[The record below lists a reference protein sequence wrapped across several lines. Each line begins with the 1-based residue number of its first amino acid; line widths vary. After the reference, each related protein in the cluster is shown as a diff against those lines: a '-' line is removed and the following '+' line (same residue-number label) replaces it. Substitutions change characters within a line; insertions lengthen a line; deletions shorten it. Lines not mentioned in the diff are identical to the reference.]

1 LEKETVMQ
9 KIRVMIVDD
18 SPFMRMLLKDIID
31 QQPDME
37 LVAVAKDGM
46 EAVELAMK
54 HRPDVVTMDVEMPRL
69 NGIEALKEIMKRSP
83 TRVVMVSSLT
93 EEGAEITLLALE
105 LGAVDF
111 VAKPSGSISMD
122 FRRIGPE
129 LAQKIRDSMKVS
141 IEQLTFRRKP
151 LAGLKVRSLI
161 SGKVV
166 VIGSSTGGPRSLD
179 LVIPPLPKDFPAP
192 ILLVQ
197 HMPPG
202 FTKSLAQRL
211 DKISNLSV
219 KEAEDGD
226 VLKPGCVYVAPGDC
240 HMGIKQQDRK
250 SVIYLDSKT
259 EKINNVRPS
268 VDYTLDKVSEIYK
281 ENTVAT
287 ILTGM
292 GKDGSKGAFKVK
304 LFKGIV
310 IAESKE
316 TCVVYGMPKAV
327 IEEGYADFVLPAD
340 KIPEKLL
347 EIV

>member
-1 LEKETVMQ
+1 MESQ
-9 KIRVMIVDD
+9 KIKVMIVDD
-18 SPFMRMLLKDIID
+18 SPFMRMILKDIID
-31 QQPDME
+31 QQPDMQV
-37 LVAVAKDGM
+37 VAIAKDGM
-46 EAVELAMK
+46 EAVELALK
-54 HRPDVVTMDVEMPRL
+54 HKPDVVTMDVEMPKL

-83 TRVVMVSSLT
+83 TRVIMVSSLT

-111 VAKPSGSISMD
+111 VTKPSGSVSMD
-122 FRRIGPE
+122 FRRMGPD
-129 LAQKIRDSMKVS
+129 LVGKIRDAMKVDVS
-141 IEQLTFRRKP
+141 QVLLKRKP
-151 LAGLKVRSLI
+151 I
-161 SGKVV
+161 SGLRAKSLVSSKIV

-211 DKISNLSV
+211 SRISNLSV
-219 KEAEDGD
+219 KEAEEGD
-226 VLKPGCVYVAPGDC
+226 ELKPGWVYVAPGDY

-250 SVIYLDSKT
+250 SIIYLDKKT

-268 VDYTLDKVSEIYK
+268 VDYTLDKVAEIYK
-281 ENTVAT
+281 DKTVAV

-292 GKDGSKGAFKVK
+292 GRDGTKGAFKVK
-304 LFKGIV
+304 FFKGV
-310 IAESKE
+310 VVAESQE

-327 IEEGYADFVLPAD
+327 VDEGYADYVLPAD
-340 KIPEKLL
+340 KIPEKLV

>member
-1 LEKETVMQ
+1 LEKEKSNG
-9 KIRVMIVDD
+9 KIKVMIADD
-18 SPFMRMLLKDIID
+18 SPFMRMILKDIID
-31 QQPDME
+31 QQSDME
-37 LVAVAKDGM
+37 LVAAAKDGL
-46 EAVELAMK
+46 EAVELAIK
-54 HRPDVVTMDVEMPRL
+54 YKPDVVTMDVEMPKL

-83 TRVVMVSSLT
+83 TRVIMVSSLT

-105 LGAVDF
+105 LGATDF
-111 VAKPSGSISMD
+111 VAKPSGSVSMG
-122 FRRIGPE
+122 FRKMGPE
-129 LAQKIRDSMKVS
+129 LAQKIRDAMKVS
-141 IEQLTFRRKP
+141 VNQLVYQRKP
-151 LAGLKVRSLI
+151 LAGLKMKSIV

-197 HMPPG
+197 HMPAG

-219 KEAEDGD
+219 KEAENGD
-226 VLKPGCVYVAPGDC
+226 VLQPGCVYVAPGDY
-240 HMGIKQQDRK
+240 HMGIKHQDRK
-250 SVIYLDSKT
+250 STIYIDNKT

-268 VDYTLDKVSEIYK
+268 VDYTLDKVAEIYK
-281 ENTVAT
+281 ENTVAV

-304 LFKGIV
+304 FFKGIV

-327 IEEGYADFVLPAD
+327 VDEGYADFVLPAD
-340 KIPEKLL
+340 KIPEKLV
-347 EIV
+347 EII